1 MFIWPTPKPAL
12 LAAITILSEG
22 FGDYAF
28 VSAKLPAHIRP
39 DRFVKVSR
47 VGGDLDNIATD
58 SARILVECYAKDVGQ
73 VEAMC
78 NTARTA
84 LRNAGGTSVT
94 ADEQRMFIRAWDE
107 TSGPADY
114 PNPDVLDFERWQFTG
129 TLMVKA
135 N

>member
-1 MFIWPTPKPAL
+1 MFIHPTAKPAV
-12 LAAITILSEG
+12 LAAITVLSEA

-28 VSAKLPAHIRP
+28 VSAKLPAHNRP

-47 VGGDLDNIATD
+47 VGGEISNIATD

-78 NTARTA
+78 NTARAA
-84 LRNAGGTSVT
+84 LSNAGGTTVT
-94 ADEQRMFIRAWDE
+94 ADEQSMFVRCWDE
-107 TSGPADY
+107 TSGPTDY
-114 PNPDVLDFERWQFTG
+114 PNPEVIEFERWQFTG
-129 TLMVKA
+129 ELLIKA